1 MLSMPA
7 KEVTNFFPISHMQ
20 TLLLFDVTLSALAYT
35 ILKDSALKYQ
45 PVNSE
50 NTVPRDA

>member
-7 KEVTNFFPISHMQ
+7 KGVSNFFPISPML
-20 TLLLFDVTLSALAYT
+20 TLLTFDVTLSSLAYT
-35 ILKDSALKYQ
+35 ILKDSALKYH

-50 NTVPRDA
+50 DTVPRDA